1 MVRFGLI
8 ACSSIARRRFLP
20 ALKQSPGA
28 RLWRM
33 GSRDERKAEQFAREH
48 GAEKSGDYESVLSD
62 PDVDAVYI
70 STPISR
76 HAEWV
81 RRAAESGKHVL
92 CEKPAC
98 PGFAAS
104 QKLVNACRDNK
115 VRLMEGYCFQFHPQ
129 HALVRQLIAEQHIG
143 RPEFF
148 TGEFT
153 FPRPP
158 EGDVRLKPE
167 LNGGV
172 LHDAAGYPVAAALL
186 AFGAMPETISCQLAM
201 DAASGVD
208 RAASL
213 RLTFPGG
220 GMAHCFVGFGLHY
233 RSRYA
238 VTGTQGRIE
247 AERAYSV
254 LPDKPVRVVLEGPKE
269 TQAFE
274 VLPVDQFVL
283 MIEEF
288 AGQIAG
294 ERPRTDWEGQL
305 LRQALVMDCA
315 LRSAKEERVIHVPVL
330 APG

>member
-8 ACSSIARRRFLP
+8 ACSRIAQRRFLP
-20 ALKQSPGA
+20 ALKNSRGVCLQIA
-28 RLWRM
+28 
-33 GSRDERKAEQFAREH
+33 GSRDLARAEQFAREH
-48 GAEKSGDYESVLSD
+48 AAPHWGAYEEVLAD
-62 PDVDAVYI
+62 LEVDAVYI
-70 STPISR
+70 STPLAH

-81 RRAAESGKHVL
+81 RRAAECGKHIL
-92 CEKPAC
+92 CEKPVSPDLATT
-98 PGFAAS
+98 AE
-104 QKLVNACRDNK
+104 LVRFCRTRN
-115 VRLMEGYCFQFHPQ
+115 VRLMEGYSFRFHPQ
-129 HALVRQLIAEQHIG
+129 HALARRLISEQRIG

-158 EGDVRLKPE
+158 DGDVRLKPE

-172 LHDAAGYPVAAALL
+172 FHDALGYPAAA
-186 AFGAMPETISCQLAM
+186 AMLMFDAAPEAVSCQLTI

-213 RLTFPGG
+213 QMSFAGG
-220 GMAHCFVGFGLHY
+220 GIAHCFAGFGLHY

-238 VTGTQGRIE
+238 VTGTGGRLE

-254 LPDKPVRVVLEGPKE
+254 LPQQSVAVVFEEDKKCER
-269 TQAFE
+269 FE

-288 AGQIAG
+288 AGQITG
-294 ERPRTDWEGQL
+294 QRPGTDLEGQL
-305 LRQALVMDCA
+305 LQQAVVKECA
-315 LRSAKEERVIHVPVL
+315 LRSAREGRVVAVP
-330 APG
+330 